1 MKKLLAILLALVM
14 VFSMVACSGSTSAP
28 IKEPE
33 PEAEAPE
40 TPAAEGEAEAP
51 AEERETVVIEFS
63 GVESDWRD
71 EWDSDKAAFQAEY
84 PWIEVQAVNIEAAA
98 DFVATRAA
106 AGDLPDMVMLSGT
119 QKSLDYVNEGRLKD
133 LSDRPVAEH
142 MSDSYLNHFTHNG
155 TLWGI
160 TRGAAFGVMYYNLDI
175 LQQAGW
181 DKIPENWDELIQC
194 CKDVREKTGIAPIA
208 VSGKKGTPMWF
219 IPELIVANNLGEELG
234 QGTFETLFKD
244 GQFNFTEYP
253 VIAEKLAELQP
264 HFLEGC
270 ATMSEDDVTAAMT
283 DGIAAMAIA
292 GNWTA
297 GALIDGLTECTG
309 SNDLVAASLVPFN
322 QPGKQVWA
330 TVSPEDGFCLSLD
343 GTEAE
348 QEAAQIFFD
357 WLFTPENFKLVQNAR
372 GTVPVMDNMTDDQIV
387 LSDQIKSCVPALN
400 AAPFITMGFN
410 LFTAEFKEAGYTA
423 MKDYLSG
430 NITAEDAVNI
440 FWETEQVYYYNK

>member
-14 VFSMVACSGSTSAP
+14 VFGVVACGAKSEPAPTEPVPEVKEEKEEQAPAESAP
-28 IKEPE
+28 V
-33 PEAEAPE
+33 
-40 TPAAEGEAEAP
+40 
-51 AEERETVVIEFS
+51 AEERENVIIEFS

-71 EWDSDKAAFQAEY
+71 EWDTVKEKFETEY
-84 PWIEVQAVNIEAAA
+84 PWIEVQAVNIECSP
-98 DFVATRAA
+98 DFVSTRAA
-106 AGDLPDMVMLSGT
+106 AGDIPDMVMMSGT
-119 QKSLDYVNEGRLKD
+119 QANLTYVEEGRLKD
-133 LSDRPVAEH
+133 LSDRPVASH
-142 MSDSYLNHFTHNG
+142 MSESYLNSFTHNG
-155 TLWGI
+155 TLYGI

-175 LQQAGW
+175 LAQAGW
-181 DKIPENWDELIQC
+181 DKIPENWDELMQC
-194 CKDVREKTGIAPIA
+194 CEDIRTKTGIAPIA

-219 IPELIVANNLGEELG
+219 IPELIVANSLGDELG
-234 QGTFETLFKD
+234 QGTYESLFKD
-244 GQFNFTEYP
+244 GKFNFTEYP
-253 VIAEKLAELQP
+253 VIAEKLAQIQP

-297 GALIDGLTECTG
+297 SALIDGLVECTG

-322 QPGKQVWA
+322 EPGKQVWA

-348 QEAAQIFFD
+348 QEAAEIFFD

-400 AAPFITMGFN
+400 AAPFVTMGFN
-410 LFTAEFKEAGYTA
+410 LFTSECREACYTA
-423 MKDYLSG
+423 MKDLLSG
-430 NITAEDAVNI
+430 NATADDVVNI
-440 FWETEQVYYYNK
+440 FWEYEQNYYYNK